1 VQQVVIAGGRLRD
14 ALYDQLL
21 TPNLPDP
28 AFDAIDA
35 RHLRIIQVLSDF
47 TTSPNS
53 GDSSPAY
60 VPVVRALNGAAD
72 DVGAVDPFDRPALA
86 AVLAQS
92 DASTQSVRGITAQTS
107 GGVGG
112 GSP

>member
-1 VQQVVIAGGRLRD
+1 MVFAGGRLRD

-35 RHLRIIQVLSDF
+35 RHLRVIQVLGDF
-47 TTSPNS
+47 MASPNS
-53 GDSSPAY
+53 GDSSPTY

-72 DVGAVDPFDRPALA
+72 DVGAVNPFDRPALA
-86 AVLAQS
+86 AVLSQS
-92 DASTQSVRGITAQTS
+92 DASTQSVKSITAQTS
-107 GGVGG
+107 GGVG
-112 GSP
+112 